1 MKAVEETLCERGE
14 RQLHRCRVR
23 RGCVAHR
30 RSVCICFRR
39 CFLTRDDV
47 VVVVGLVGVIQVCD
61 VLGGYRVLIGWEVVT
76 EIAEI
81 LLSGDI
87 AGQRCGKVD
96 DVGFTAGREAVLVEL
111 DVFGDDA
118 FAKSR
123 DPQ

>member
-14 RQLHRCRVR
+14 RQLHGCRFRCGV
-23 RGCVAHR
+23 V
-30 RSVCICFRR
+30 ICFRR

-47 VVVVGLVGVIQVCD
+47 VVGVGFVGVIQVCD

-81 LLSGDI
+81 FLSGDI

-111 DVFGDDA
+111 NVFGDDA